1 MAGVAAAAAA
11 GSTAAPAT
19 RSKRVASGGLLAVLA
34 LEHQLQHEDEDA
46 VLPMRQQPQRMT
58 AASSPAGQRRS
69 RMAMLAAAAAA
80 AAAEPEAGG
89 HGGAEEEQEEEEQQQ
104 EEEEE
109 QQEGE
114 EEQGEPAAA
123 EAAAACPPMPVHLL
137 ATRSR
142 VAAAQVKNRE
152 RIAAQR
158 RPRGEPKN
166 FTVGDAVLMMP
177 QKCGRV
183 GKAVGRN
190 RLVCRVVAVTRPFGV
205 TLYRLRS
212 SAGVVE
218 GQHLADRL
226 CSAPLSSAS
235 ELNFSGTDWKRLPV
249 VSVKVAMAAQTSS
262 GKPAVRCACRKGC
275 GASCSCRKSNARCG
289 RLCGC
294 ETGCGASCR
303 NH

>member
-1 MAGVAAAAAA
+1 MAVVAAAG

-34 LEHQLQHEDEDA
+34 LEHQLQDEDEDA

-69 RMAMLAAAAAA
+69 HMAMLAAAAA

-89 HGGAEEEQEEEEQQQ
+89 HGEAEAEQEDEEQQQ

-114 EEQGEPAAA
+114 EEEQAEPAAA

-218 GQHLADRL
+218 GLHLADRL
-226 CSAPLSSAS
+226 CSAPLSLAS
-235 ELNFSGTDWKRLPV
+235 ELNFSGTDWKGLPV
-249 VSVKVAMAAQTSS
+249 VSVKVAMAAQSSS

-275 GASCSCRKSNARCG
+275 GPSCSCRKSNALCG
-289 RLCGC
+289 RHCGC
-294 ETGCGASCR
+294 VTGSGASCT